1 MIRNWL
7 YMRVIR
13 KDGAFDFP
21 QGEAGNR
28 IGLLPKEN
36 LMTDRSSMPPNGS
49 NSGPL
54 AAPPM
59 PNKPWLRRVLAV
71 SGPGIVV
78 MLADTDAGS
87 IITAA
92 QSGAQR
98 GYTLLLL
105 QLILIPILFVVQELT
120 VRLGVVTHR
129 GHGEL
134 ILERFGRG
142 WAWLSVSTLAIACI
156 GALVSELSGLAGV
169 GLLFGI
175 PAWQTMVLVI
185 GGLVSIVWT
194 ASYRSVERIAI
205 VFGALELLFI
215 WIAWRA
221 HPDGDAMARALLH
234 VPLADHGYLYLATAN
249 IGAVIMPWMVF
260 YQQSAVIEKDM
271 NREHLNALR
280 WETAVGAVITQ
291 LVMIGVLVATAA
303 TIGRVHANTP
313 LNTVQEISGALTPFL
328 GSELGRAVF
337 ALGMSGAAIVATIV
351 VSLTAAWGVGEVA
364 GYRRSLAD
372 HPLEAPWFYGIFT
385 LCLVLAG
392 VLVASGTNLVT
403 LSVGVQVL
411 NAMLLPIV
419 LGFLFALAARA
430 LPDSDRLKGGYALI
444 AGTVMFITAAFG
456 IYAALTGAV

>member
-1 MIRNWL
+1 MN
-7 YMRVIR
+7 
-13 KDGAFDFP
+13 DAP
-21 QGEAGNR
+21 S
-28 IGLLPKEN
+28 LPPA
-36 LMTDRSSMPPNGS
+36 LPSSSQPTDPVGS
-49 NSGPL
+49 GR
-54 AAPPM
+54 
-59 PNKPWLRRVLAV
+59 PWLRRLLAV

-98 GYTLLLL
+98 GYELLSL
-105 QLILIPILFVVQELT
+105 QLVLIPILFVVQELT

-175 PAWQTMVLVI
+175 PAWQTMILVI
-185 GGLVSIVWT
+185 GGLVTIVWT

-205 VFGALELLFI
+205 ILGSLELLFI

-221 HPDGDAMARALLH
+221 HPDGAAMARALIH
-234 VPLADHGYLYLATAN
+234 VPLADRGYLYLATAN

-260 YQQSAVIEKDM
+260 YQQSAVIEKGM
-271 NREHLNALR
+271 KREHLNALR
-280 WETAVGAVITQ
+280 WETAGGAVITQ

-303 TIGRVHANTP
+303 TIGRVHANAP
-313 LNTVQEISGALTPFL
+313 LDTVQEISGALTPFL
-328 GSELGRAVF
+328 GSALGRAVF
-337 ALGMSGAAIVATIV
+337 ALGMSGAAMVATIV

-372 HPLEAPWFYGIFT
+372 HPLDAPWFYGIFT

-392 VLVASGTNLVT
+392 ALVASGANLVT

-411 NAMLLPIV
+411 NALLLPIV
-419 LGFLFALAARA
+419 LGFLFALAYRA
-430 LPDSDRLKGGYALI
+430 LPESDGLKGKYAVL
-444 AGTVMFITAAFG
+444 AGTVMFITAGFG